1 MSNTVWELDF
11 YSRPVLDEAG
21 KKLWEV
27 LICES
32 SNSIERSPATLFK
45 YAEYCP
51 STSVNSLWLREA
63 IEKAIAEAA
72 TTPKKIRFFR
82 RQMNNMIVKACEDAG
97 VNPVPSRRT
106 YALNQWLAQRMIDV
120 YPQMEGFDLKT
131 ANATSVQYPPLNAIP
146 LPDAVKGDR
155 GDKWTFVSL
164 SAADFDD
171 MQDWEIAF
179 QESFALSLL
188 DIKAETAIPGLI
200 IYSPRATPLAAWMS
214 GLEMGYLQ
222 LEKSARPQLRL
233 ETGLSDSWTL
243 INLTNQ
249 EIVNQAEDFETAK
262 QKAHGVHFLAV
273 QSDPNSE
280 AFAGFWLLKE

>member
-1 MSNTVWELDF
+1 MPF
-11 YSRPVLDEAG
+11 
-21 KKLWEV
+21 
-27 LICES
+27 
-32 SNSIERSPATLFK
+32 
-45 YAEYCP
+45 
-51 STSVNSLWLREA
+51 
-63 IEKAIAEAA
+63 
-72 TTPKKIRFFR
+72 
-82 RQMNNMIVKACEDAG
+82 
-97 VNPVPSRRT
+97 
-106 YALNQWLAQRMIDV
+106 
-120 YPQMEGFDLKT
+120 
-131 ANATSVQYPPLNAIP
+131 
-146 LPDAVKGDR
+146 
-155 GDKWTFVSL
+155 
-164 SAADFDD
+164 
-171 MQDWEIAF
+171 
-179 QESFALSLL
+179 L
-188 DIKAETAIPGLI
+188 DIKADTAIPGLI